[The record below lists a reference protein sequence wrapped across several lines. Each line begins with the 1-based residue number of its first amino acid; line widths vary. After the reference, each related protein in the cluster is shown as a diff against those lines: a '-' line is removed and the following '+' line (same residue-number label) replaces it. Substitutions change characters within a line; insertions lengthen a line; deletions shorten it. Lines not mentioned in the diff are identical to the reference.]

1 MAFIAAN
8 FAPAGNQSKRGAA
21 PQVFTYHTLDAHATV
36 DTAGYFNGGVAYG
49 GAYNLLERGDIID
62 VVVWATAIGTGGTV
76 STYGRHI
83 VLDKASGVVDVS
95 NVTVGT
101 VTDSD

>member
-8 FAPAGNQSKRGAA
+8 LQPVGGQSKRGLA
-21 PQVFTYHTLDAHATV
+21 PQVWTYSTLDAHATV
-36 DTAGYFNGGVAYG
+36 DTAGYFNGGTAYG
-49 GAYNLLERGDIID
+49 GAYHLLERGDIID

-83 VLDKASGVVDVS
+83 VLGKSAGTVNVS
-95 NVTVGT
+95 NVTAGT
-101 VTDSD
+101 VTDTD